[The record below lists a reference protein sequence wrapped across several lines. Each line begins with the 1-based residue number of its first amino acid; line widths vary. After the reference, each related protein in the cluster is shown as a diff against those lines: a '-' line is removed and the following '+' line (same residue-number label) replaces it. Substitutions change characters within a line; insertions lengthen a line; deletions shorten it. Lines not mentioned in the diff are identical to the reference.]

1 MTSFPQIGE
10 HSAPADIAA
19 IYADIRSASGV
30 PMINLIWRHF
40 ATLTGI
46 LPWAWGSVRPVVA
59 SSAMVAARARLARA
73 LVLPPALPRSGTAWR
88 EAGVDAADL
97 SRVVAVLDA
106 YIKGNL
112 TNIIAL
118 TGLRRQLERPAP
130 AAILVPGPDAPLVQ
144 STPLD
149 PLPSIG
155 GLPPVVADR
164 VRALA
169 ARHDGAGDGV
179 IPSLYL
185 ALTPW
190 PGLLAALPD
199 WLATLYEPATL
210 RAARSAICV
219 AAEAEASRLLPDIG
233 QPPAGAM
240 DLLPVLHRFTGLV
253 IPDLIPVCLALRR
266 LTPAG

>member
-1 MTSFPQIGE
+1 MTGFPQVGE
-10 HSAPADIAA
+10 VGAPAEVAA
-19 IYADIRSASGV
+19 IYADIRSVSGV

-40 ATLTGI
+40 AALPGI

-59 SSAMVAARARLARA
+59 SSAMVAARARLSKA
-73 LVLPPALPRSGTAWR
+73 LVLPPAQPPPGTDWR
-88 EAGVDAADL
+88 EAGVDAAGVA
-97 SRVVAVLDA
+97 RVGAVLDA

-118 TGLRRQLERPAP
+118 TGLRLQLERPAP

-149 PLPSIG
+149 PLPAIG
-155 GLPPVVADR
+155 ALPLALADR

-185 ALTPW
+185 ALAPW

-210 RAARSAICV
+210 RAARSATCV
-219 AAEAEASRLLPDIG
+219 AAEAEAVALLPDIG
-233 QPPAGAM
+233 LPPAGAA
-240 DLLPVLHRFTGLV
+240 DILPVLHRFTGLV

-266 LTPAG
+266 LAPAV